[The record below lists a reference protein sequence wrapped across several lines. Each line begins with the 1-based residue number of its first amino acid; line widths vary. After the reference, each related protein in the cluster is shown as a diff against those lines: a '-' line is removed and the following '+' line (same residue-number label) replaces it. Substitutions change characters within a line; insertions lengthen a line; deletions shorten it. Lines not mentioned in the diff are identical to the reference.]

1 MFPAI
6 NLHLYGISLTMFDY
20 RRVDGCEK
28 TEFPLLFPS
37 NQLNDDHLWL
47 VSNAEVHIFAQHDRF
62 HSPPIDVATSV
73 QDVVH
78 FCARLAFASRYE
90 TVKENYAAIM
100 HGSGGGLAEAETKK
114 NVSSTPQLV
123 DDPTPEHSVEASPR
137 YRWRTW
143 YRGWDMNHVL
153 RCSVIMHHIIIS
165 IYISIYI
172 YIYISNMYYNIS
184 VC

>member
-28 TEFPLLFPS
+28 MEFPLLFPS

-47 VSNAEVHIFAQHDRF
+47 VSNAKVHIFAQHDRF

-78 FCARLAFASRYE
+78 FCARLAF
-90 TVKENYAAIM
+90 
-100 HGSGGGLAEAETKK
+100 
-114 NVSSTPQLV
+114 V
-123 DDPTPEHSVEASPR
+123 DDPTPGALGGGQPPVPLEDLVPGMGYESCFE
-137 YRWRTW
+137 
-143 YRGWDMNHVL
+143 M
-153 RCSVIMHHIIIS
+153 
-165 IYISIYI
+165 
-172 YIYISNMYYNIS
+172 
-184 VC
+184 